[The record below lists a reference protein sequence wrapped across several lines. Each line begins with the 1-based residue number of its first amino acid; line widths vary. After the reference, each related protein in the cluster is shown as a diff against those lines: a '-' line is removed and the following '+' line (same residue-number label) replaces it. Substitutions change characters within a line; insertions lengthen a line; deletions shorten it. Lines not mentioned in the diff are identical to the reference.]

1 MEREEIKIRDRLTM
15 RGLKNKGLLE
25 ILQDSKPDSL
35 VLIMSQGIRK
45 NGCYLIFLKE
55 CGE

>member
-1 MEREEIKIRDRLTM
+1 MEREEIKIRDRLRM

-25 ILQDSKPDSL
+25 ILQDSKTDSL

-45 NGCYLIFLKE
+45 KWLAAI
-55 CGE
+55 